1 MWCIVMQA
9 ANALKMFA
17 RAWIPAVGLL
27 AAAGLGEALA
37 GGGAGPREVGLW
49 IDDTGKGAV
58 RIEPCGNKLCG
69 RIAWLKEPLNAE
81 GQPRIDRNN
90 PDPGKQN
97 RPICGLPILGQLGPL
112 PEGGYDGG
120 WVYDPKVGKSYDVAI
135 ELTGPNRLQVTGYKG
150 VRFLGK
156 SFMWTRADTELAP
169 CDAQSAAGAV
179 PAAGAAASVA
189 KTSPAK
195 QPTAAVSAP
204 APAAKPSS
212 ANAPPAGAVA
222 KTPAATAPKT
232 SGTTAAKPT
241 ATSKAPST
249 ANAKAVPSKATA
261 SELPW
266 AKKPAPGA
274 SAKAAEGQTPKSA
287 GAVARPK
294 PVPQPKP
301 APTAAAKPPDGDY
314 PEYPE

>member
-81 GQPRIDRNN
+81 GQPRIDKNN
-90 PDPGKQN
+90 PDPAKQS

-156 SFMWTRADTELAP
+156 SFVWTRAASELAP
-169 CDAQSAAGAV
+169 CDAQSAATV
-179 PAAGAAASVA
+179 VLRGAAQRRQGDSRQAADCSCERRPSG
-189 KTSPAK
+189 KTFVC
-195 QPTAAVSAP
+195 QR
-204 APAAKPSS
+204 
-212 ANAPPAGAVA
+212 
-222 KTPAATAPKT
+222 
-232 SGTTAAKPT
+232 
-241 ATSKAPST
+241 
-249 ANAKAVPSKATA
+249 TA
-261 SELPW
+261 SGRRREDTGRDRSKDVRDGGRQ
-266 AKKPAPGA
+266 A
-274 SAKAAEGQTPKSA
+274 
-287 GAVARPK
+287 
-294 PVPQPKP
+294 
-301 APTAAAKPPDGDY
+301 DGDLQGVIDGRRKSDSV
-314 PEYPE
+314 EGDGVRRIALGKKADAWRVWKGC